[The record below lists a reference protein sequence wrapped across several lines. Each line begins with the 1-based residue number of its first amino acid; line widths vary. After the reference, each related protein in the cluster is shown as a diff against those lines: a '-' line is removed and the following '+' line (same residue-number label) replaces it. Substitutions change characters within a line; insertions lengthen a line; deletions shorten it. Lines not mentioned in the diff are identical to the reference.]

1 MGKFSTPVY
10 HLACALILL
19 SLFSASAH
27 SDEFKITRL
36 STRLVEGSYLMDA
49 EIEYRFSDKVIEAL
63 QNGVPLT
70 LEVHVQLREEGAWVW
85 QADLLDVRL
94 RYRIRYQAL
103 ASLYQVVDLQSKSE
117 QNFATRR
124 AALNA
129 LGKLERLP
137 VVRQD
142 QLKPGESY
150 YLSLRSRLD
159 IEQLPLPL
167 RPMAYITP
175 AWNLESEWSRWPLQ
189 P

>member
-1 MGKFSTPVY
+1 MGLFPTPVS
-10 HLACALILL
+10 HWAGALILL
-19 SLFSASAH
+19 WLFSASAH
-27 SDEFKITRL
+27 SDEFKITQL
-36 STRLVEGSYLMDA
+36 GTRLVEGSYLMDA
-49 EIEYRFSDKVIEAL
+49 EIEYRFSDKAIEAL
-63 QNGVPLT
+63 ENGVSLT

-103 ASLYQVVDLQSKSE
+103 ASLYQVLDLQSKSK
-117 QNFATRR
+117 QNFATLR
-124 AALNA
+124 AALDA
-129 LGKLERLP
+129 LGKIEGLP

-150 YLSLRSRLD
+150 QLSLRSKLD